1 MNRLLTATLILA
13 LALLA
18 SSCGGSADPAADA
31 GGATTA
37 AESSTGAESYPV
49 EALPDPLPDP
59 YLFRDEITI
68 EEPEITETIYVV
80 QPGDTLAGI
89 ADGFCITLAE
99 VQRLNNI
106 VDVASLSIGQ
116 ELRIPIRE
124 GGCGVAAPQTTDEPA
139 EQAEPVQPPGEV
151 YIVEP
156 GDTLAEIG
164 AAFGFT
170 WRDLMSY
177 NGLTEAQAG
186 NLQVGQTLII
196 PPPPDPEPEQVEEEG
211 TAEETGSSEPPG

>member
-1 MNRLLTATLILA
+1 MAIALLTAA
-13 LALLA
+13 
-18 SSCGGSADPAADA
+18 CGGSADPAAD
-31 GGATTA
+31 TA
-37 AESSTGAESYPV
+37 AATAEAESLNGNESYPV
-49 EALPDPLPDP
+49 EALPDPLPAP

-68 EEPEITETIYVV
+68 EEPAITETIYVV
-80 QPGDTLAGI
+80 QPGDTLAAI

-99 VQRLNNI
+99 IQRLNNI

-124 GGCGVAAPQTTDEPA
+124 GGCGVASPQAA
-139 EQAEPVQPPGEV
+139 EQPEAEGQAQLPGEV

-170 WRDLMSY
+170 WTDLMSY

-196 PPPPDPEPEQVEEEG
+196 PPPPEPS
-211 TAEETGSSEPPG
+211 AEETPAEQAGPTEPPG